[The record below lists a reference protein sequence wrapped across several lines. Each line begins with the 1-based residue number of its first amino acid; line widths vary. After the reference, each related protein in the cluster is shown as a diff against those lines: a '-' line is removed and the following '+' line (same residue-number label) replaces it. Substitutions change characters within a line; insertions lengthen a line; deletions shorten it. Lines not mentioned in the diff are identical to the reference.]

1 MRPAT
6 LALLTVLLGCGHP
19 PRPIPLTPLGLTHV
33 REHYRVAP
41 SGSAIVLPFLDCTAE
56 EPDLA
61 PNREARRAAST
72 TVPRAFW
79 RELGL
84 AGSPDDVRLAEH
96 DALCKELADNHESG
110 TNIDAASPVMRERL
124 RDFFRRHPDKVWL
137 VAFTRY
143 LRLGGRVAGPG
154 PGVGALAGQVVET
167 DTLELSAYV
176 FTVRGDVAFRGD
188 MVCDQE
194 GGPGVPSC
202 GRGYEDA
209 PRRIVSLLDGFPRSI
224 LEKAVVYR
232 TTPLNREA
240 PTAESQALAES
251 AEPAPPSSPA
261 DFPAIVEP
269 RPERYQSETPAARP
283 AHHRAKTHHRKPR
296 TASDRAR

>member
-1 MRPAT
+1 MRPAP

-19 PRPIPLTPLGLTHV
+19 PRPIPLSPLGLTHV
-33 REHYRVAP
+33 REHYRVAA

-61 PNREARRAAST
+61 PNREARRHAAT
-72 TVPRAFW
+72 TVTRAVW
-79 RELGL
+79 KELAL
-84 AGSPDDVRLAEH
+84 PGSPDDVRLAEH
-96 DALCKELADNHESG
+96 EGLCKELADNHDSG
-110 TNIDAASPVMRERL
+110 TNIDDASPVMRERL

-137 VAFTRY
+137 VVFTRY

-176 FTVRGDVAFRGD
+176 FTVRGDVAFRAD

-194 GGPGVPSC
+194 GSPGVPSC
-202 GRGYEDA
+202 GRGYAES

-224 LEKAVVYR
+224 LSQAVVYR

-240 PTAESQALAES
+240 PTAESQALAET
-251 AEPAPPSSPA
+251 AEPAPPSDPS

-269 RPERYQSETPAARP
+269 RPERYQVDSPPART
-283 AHHRAKTHHRKPR
+283 AHRHRKAHRGKTR
-296 TASDRAR
+296 TAAAMAR